1 MTTSEPYI
9 INRIQTPYALH
20 LVYQAIA
27 DGHETEDEI
36 QTHTQLNDS
45 LIEESIDG
53 LSLLRM
59 IRRSEHSYEPV
70 PLAWSS
76 GNRLR
81 DLRLTAINNLADE
94 ADGDEWGKQAIV
106 LLNYQYLLENDWQEF
121 EHNEEPL
128 YEKIDDWILKT
139 TDYRPKG
146 DGEIYD
152 HNDNKFSYWTRLVHF
167 LGLVNKVSG
176 RQHTVYPKPELF
188 YEAIRWAAN
197 SSTYGEDAEAD
208 VSLQEFLSWSESNFL
223 RTGYTRG
230 EAAPAV
236 IARLLQVLARE
247 ERIALVEYGDA
258 GYVPLDRVPSAASR
272 GIDTQANS
280 IKIL

>member
-20 LVYQAIA
+20 VAYQAIA

-36 QTHTQLNDS
+36 QAHTQLNDS
-45 LIEESIDG
+45 LVEESIDG

-59 IRRSEHSYEPV
+59 IRRSEHTYEPV

-76 GNRLR
+76 GNKLR
-81 DLRLTAINNLADE
+81 DFRLTAINNLADE

-106 LLNYQYLLENDWQEF
+106 LLNYQYLLENDCQEF
-121 EHNEEPL
+121 ENNEEPL
-128 YEKIDDWILKT
+128 YEKIDDWILNT

-146 DGEIYD
+146 DGEIYN

-167 LGLVNKVSG
+167 LGLVTKVSG
-176 RQHTVYPKPELF
+176 RQHTVYPQPALV
-188 YEAIRWAAN
+188 YEAICWAAE
-197 SSTYGEDAEAD
+197 SSTYGEGAEAD
-208 VSLQEFLSWSESNFL
+208 VSLQEFLMWSESNFL

-247 ERIALVEYGDA
+247 EQIALIEYGDA